1 MKIDT
6 VKDSPTS
13 NGPNVSVRKTA
24 YCDAHTPPDSDSRPL
39 VSSAGDYSLGETLRK
54 AQSKAVFREKMRKAR
69 KILAEK
75 RSAAP
80 IVSIPTIPP
89 DRVQEI
95 ASTMQVQGKIRL
107 AQKPDIRLGIRNE
120 SAFVKLKRQIHPAID
135 CLLDPET
142 AVAQRRPT
150 VAPLTNDASVT
161 EAQLVS
167 GKRRQR
173 RRHPAG
179 RF

>member
-6 VKDSPTS
+6 VKDSPS
-13 NGPNVSVRKTA
+13 SGPNVSIRKTA

-39 VSSAGDYSLGETLRK
+39 LGDNSLGETLRK
-54 AQSKAVFREKMRKAR
+54 AQSKAAFREKMRKAR

-95 ASTMQVQGKIRL
+95 ASSIQVQGKIR
-107 AQKPDIRLGIRNE
+107 
-120 SAFVKLKRQIHPAID
+120 
-135 CLLDPET
+135 
-142 AVAQRRPT
+142 
-150 VAPLTNDASVT
+150 
-161 EAQLVS
+161 
-167 GKRRQR
+167 
-173 RRHPAG
+173 
-179 RF
+179 